1 MPQSRINKRLANTP
15 PQMERPAVALLTDR
29 QWQYLRRRFKI
40 TPRELEIAKLIC
52 LGLTNE
58 KIAKRLKIS
67 TGTVKVHVRNLYRKT
82 WVEIMD
88 SIKNSAQSPLPFK
101 ILLLNF
107 LMKSKNWLKKSV

>member
-1 MPQSRINKRLANTP
+1 MLQSRINKRLANNPT
-15 PQMERPAVALLTDR
+15 QMERPAVSLLNDR

-58 KIAKRLKIS
+58 EIANHLKIS

-82 WVEIMD
+82 WVE
-88 SIKNSAQSPLPFK
+88 NK
-101 ILLLNF
+101 ILMLLRFIEDASF
-107 LMKSKNWLKKSV
+107 LFVPSEAD